1 MRYYSTK
8 NKSTYFSLREA
19 VLKGLPDDNGLF
31 MPEYIPVLPRD
42 FLNDLPRFSLSEIA
56 LEISRQFFADDLPPS
71 VIVDLVEKSITFD
84 APLKKLDDKKYVLE
98 LFHGPTLAFKD
109 FGARFMAQLMA
120 YLVRHEKKML
130 TILVATSGDTGSA
143 VASGFLGVPGI
154 EVIILYPSKKV
165 SELQE
170 KQLTT
175 AGQNI
180 TTLEI
185 QGTFDDCQRL
195 VKEAF
200 LDKDLSSTY
209 KLTSANSINISRLIP
224 QSFYYVYAY
233 GKMPDISE
241 PVVFSIPSG
250 NFGNMTAGLL
260 AKKMGLPV
268 HHFIAA
274 TNINDIV
281 PNYLIN
287 GMFEPQASKQTIS
300 NAMDV
305 GNPSNFWRMLDLYQ
319 GSLSKMKEDIT
330 GYSFSD
336 DETAEA
342 MKEVLKNFNYLSDP
356 HGAVGYHALCA
367 YQKEHPNTSGIYL
380 ETAHPAKF
388 ADVVEKIL
396 NIHVELPDQLK
407 ALLQKEKQAKLMSI
421 DFSSFKE
428 YLLRR

>member
-367 YQKEHPNTSGIYL
+367 YQKEHPNTRGIYL